1 MHGGD
6 TPGGEQGSVL
16 IRQHRSFS
24 VIQVF
29 LFQICSYFPQNVRKV
44 DFFFFLQSLL
54 GARRR
59 AHNTQSH
66 GFALALGEGALL
78 SQKLS

>member
-44 DFFFFLQSLL
+44 DFFFFSKVYLEQE
-54 GARRR
+54 GGP
-59 AHNTQSH
+59 TTPSH
-66 GFALALGEGALL
+66 MALL
-78 SQKLS
+78 LL